1 MREHLVLVAL
11 EQEAMAESLLHDV
24 QVKETAIAPYLDRK
38 QITSHLDRLREVID
52 WAHKFKLAYQKP
64 FMSAEQNLL
73 QSSEGLINVWN
84 KMASSG
90 KLAEIQAKMQQIYE
104 AYNSQEE
111 SWIVKQR

>member
-64 FMSAEQNLL
+64 FMSAEQNLMH
-73 QSSEGLINVWN
+73 SSEGLINVWN

-104 AYNSQEE
+104 AYNNQEE
-111 SWIVKQR
+111 S